1 VAIFYKPSKGKN
13 KSNLK
18 GRVRGAGSGEKQ
30 HIVKTKQS
38 WPSVD
43 DINTANEAVTIDG
56 MDWQGQGVARG
67 ETLFFVDGALPGET
81 VEIKA
86 LSSNKQIVNAKVT
99 KVNTPSEHR
108 QKPFC
113 GVANQCGGCQLQH
126 VEPQEALALRDDA
139 LKSMFQRKLGFNEG
153 AWQAPVSGNRPR
165 YRRKARLAIDAR
177 NPDKIKLGFR
187 ENAGKNIVD
196 IEGCPVLVESLSQ
209 LIAPLK
215 SAITGYA
222 SARLVGHVSLLAGE
236 NAVQVTV
243 KHTRSLAND
252 FIASLSQ
259 FAVEQ
264 NVNMTIE
271 DGNGEFTHLHEI
283 APITCNT
290 VDGFYLQPGPNDFVQ
305 VNAEVNT
312 KMVAQALSWL
322 APKAGERIADWF
334 SGLGNFT
341 LPIAN
346 SGATVSAVEGVA
358 EMVQRAKSNALE
370 QGITNV
376 DWMQLDLADEKSVD
390 KALAGGFDKV
400 LLDPSREGA
409 LTVCH
414 ALVRATPSTIVYV
427 SCNPNTFSRDAR
439 VLIDG
444 GYQMQKAGV
453 IEMFPF
459 THHMETMAL
468 FTRQQQ

>member
-1 VAIFYKPSKGKN
+1 MAIFYKPSKGKN
-13 KSNLK
+13 KSNVK
-18 GRVRGAGSGEKQ
+18 GRVRGSGSGEKQ

-43 DINTANEAVTIDG
+43 DINAANESVTIDG

-67 ETLFFVDGALPGET
+67 ETLYFVDGALPGET
-81 VEIKA
+81 VQIKA
-86 LSSNKQIVNAKVT
+86 LSSKKQIVNAKVT
-99 KVNTPSEHR
+99 KVNTPSVHR

-113 GVANQCGGCQLQH
+113 VVANQCGGCQLQH
-126 VEPQEALALRDDA
+126 VDPNEALRLRDDA
-139 LKSMFQRKLGFNEG
+139 LKSMFQRKLGFDDD
-153 AWQAPVSGNRPR
+153 AWHTPISGDKPR

-187 ENAGKNIVD
+187 ESAGKNIVTID
-196 IEGCPVLVESLSQ
+196 DCPVLVESLSQ
-209 LIAPLK
+209 LIPPLK
-215 SAITGYA
+215 SAITGFA
-222 SARLVGHVSLLAGE
+222 SARLIGHISLLAGE
-236 NAVQVTV
+236 SAVQVTV

-252 FIASLSQ
+252 FITSLSQ

-264 NVNMTIE
+264 NVSMTIE
-271 DGNGEFTHLHEI
+271 DGNGELTHLHEV

-290 VDGFYLQPGPNDFVQ
+290 VQGFYLQPGPNDFVQ
-305 VNAEVNT
+305 VNAEVNS
-312 KMVAQALSWL
+312 KMIAQALSWL
-322 APKAGERIADWF
+322 APKSGERIADWF

-346 SGATVSAVEGVA
+346 SGATVRAVEGVA

-376 DWMQLDLADEKSVD
+376 EWLQLDLSDEKSVG

-409 LTVCH
+409 LIVCH
-414 ALVRATPSTIVYV
+414 ALTRAMPNTIVYV
-427 SCNPNTFSRDAR
+427 SCNPNTFTRDAR

-468 FTRQQQ
+468 FTRQQR